1 MFNRSR
7 PQLRVCAR
15 PVHIGLLAALLAA
28 AALSLETQSSE
39 AVTDGTPG
47 SNHRQ
52 AFAENAAYEIP
63 HTGSANSTAT
73 FSTGVPTSTGFTV
86 RRGETTY
93 HADSSVSSYTGS
105 LKSVVES
112 AADDLNARGGGT
124 IAFEAGDFDLGGD
137 WFELTNLQDIVFQ
150 GQGIDVTFLRN
161 FTSVSTDTE
170 PFDFSWSDRITIR
183 DFTISAGGPPRNSSD
198 AIDFDGGD
206 ANLIERVKITSSRGD
221 GIIFDGKDLG
231 QTADGNIVRNC
242 ILTDIPRDGIQFL
255 ASSHNVV
262 ENCQIIDVGAVG
274 IRIHRASAVAA
285 QPNKASND
293 NVLTGNLIRNAGEY
307 GIRINGGERNLVSDN
322 TILNSSD
329 DRPNRDAVRINDAAP
344 CRDNI
349 VRFNTATD
357 TQTPKVEIVPVVRA
371 PQELPQ
377 ERVFASRRVAGRDD
391 YQGEDQHQRDR
402 QQPGGE
408 RVPRVDADWSEHHEN
423 DDRAEEEETCLLHEE
438 PHPNGGAR
446 RVEPLR
452 GLPATAPGYGCVI
465 GRRPRSARASGDV
478 FDDRRDAIEARR
490 NRSPRACS
498 SCAGAGL
505 GPNGH
510 PRRRRFRG
518 ALPWAAVTPPSA
530 LPAAP

>member
-357 TQTPKVEIVPVVRA
+357 TQTPKTQAFGLNIASPACEFTIVQGNDFSGNRLGEINDTASNTIYLDAAGNLSSGCSTVELTSPAVISTLTFA
-371 PQELPQ
+371 PTDDVSVS
-377 ERVFASRRVAGRDD
+377 ERYPTTNFASESDLWVDGRDR
-391 YQGEDQHQRDR
+391 EDTILRFAISGINSASISRVQLRLYVTDSSQH
-402 QQPGGE
+402 
-408 RVPRVDADWSEHHEN
+408 
-423 DDRAEEEETCLLHEE
+423 
-438 PHPNGGAR
+438 R
-446 RVEPLR
+446 RHRLS
-452 GLPATAPGYGCVI
+452 GS
-465 GRRPRSARASGDV
+465 GRRM
-478 FDDRRDAIEARR
+478 E
-490 NRSPRACS
+490 
-498 SCAGAGL
+498 
-505 GPNGH
+505 
-510 PRRRRFRG
+510 
-518 ALPWAAVTPPSA
+518 
-530 LPAAP
+530 